1 MNFIQ
6 ALRELW
12 QRRLYVVLAAVV
24 AFAVAVAVVYD
35 VSVAPPSIAKRD
47 HVEAH
52 GSIEILVDSAQSP
65 IGDVGREL
73 TPLSERAGVFARY
86 IAGGNVIKAI
96 AKSTGIPA
104 DEIEVAGPRA
114 LPGEAPGSESAA
126 PHLLPYGIEIAQ
138 GGTLPILNVVTRAPT
153 VPEARELAAAA
164 PAAVSDIV
172 TSIQREQ
179 GVPERKRV
187 IFRALGPAEAD
198 PVTDARGAKVA
209 VLIFLVVFAFGL
221 LLILG
226 IPRLAEAWRTA
237 DAEAEQPPE
246 GQPAPEQ
253 LRAVRPPAVGGV
265 GDDSPK
271 EPEPEIPEPRA
282 ARLESPRGA

>member
-6 ALRELW
+6 VLKELW
-12 QRRLYVVLAAVV
+12 QRRLL
-24 AFAVAVAVVYD
+24 VAVAAVLALVVSVALVYD
-35 VSVAPPSIAKRD
+35 VSVAPPSISKRD
-47 HVEAH
+47 HVEAQ

-104 DEIEVAGPRA
+104 SQIEVAGPRA

-126 PHLLPYGIEIAQ
+126 PQLLPYGIEIAQ
-138 GGTLPILNVVTRAPT
+138 GGTLPILSVVTRAPT
-153 VPEARELAAAA
+153 VEEARALAAAA

-198 PVTDARGAKVA
+198 PVTDAHGAKVA
-209 VLIFLVVFAFGL
+209 VLVFLAVFAFGL

-226 IPRLAEAWRTA
+226 IPRLVTAWRTV
-237 DAEAEQPPE
+237 DAEAAQPPHEQAAEHLHAVDSQPVE
-246 GQPAPEQ
+246 GAGGDAPQGSSET
-253 LRAVRPPAVGGV
+253 
-265 GDDSPK
+265 
-271 EPEPEIPEPRA
+271 PEPRA
-282 ARLESPRGA
+282 TRLESPRGA